1 MYQTGRSERC
11 IYNVPISGALD
22 SRLQVKQ
29 ASSLQDRTIY
39 PLQYRIIYTLKNI
52 TMYSLKYKT

>member
-29 ASSLQDRTIY
+29 VKQDTD
-39 PLQYRIIYTLKNI
+39 PDPKHCKL
-52 TMYSLKYKT
+52 

>member
-29 ASSLQDRTIY
+29 VSFHGLTASAFSMLELRLY
-39 PLQYRIIYTLKNI
+39 MI
-52 TMYSLKYKT
+52 TGVNTYI

>member
-29 ASSLQDRTIY
+29 VSRHTEDPIRTQRKLVDIEKI
-39 PLQYRIIYTLKNI
+39 LHRGT
-52 TMYSLKYKT
+52 

>member
-29 ASSLQDRTIY
+29 VSYVECYVQW
-39 PLQYRIIYTLKNI
+39 PG
-52 TMYSLKYKT
+52 

>member
-29 ASSLQDRTIY
+29 VSNYKGLQVRKMFFELNQLCTIIVAV
-39 PLQYRIIYTLKNI
+39 L
-52 TMYSLKYKT
+52 

>member
-29 ASSLQDRTIY
+29 VS
-39 PLQYRIIYTLKNI
+39 KGVNI
-52 TMYSLKYKT
+52 F

>member
-29 ASSLQDRTIY
+29 VKQVNLEHYRTLPTLIY
-39 PLQYRIIYTLKNI
+39 QIWL
-52 TMYSLKYKT
+52 

>member
-29 ASSLQDRTIY
+29 VSKYMTNGYVKYMTI
-39 PLQYRIIYTLKNI
+39 PVWDIYN
-52 TMYSLKYKT
+52 

>member
-29 ASSLQDRTIY
+29 VNHKHENA
-39 PLQYRIIYTLKNI
+39 
-52 TMYSLKYKT
+52 